1 VEHLGFVDK
10 YSPYTKRF
18 EAYVSVLCEKM
29 TLTDAAAVDEIDWK
43 AAKRIDKK
51 YLSRLVTGLEDPT
64 PKKLGIDEIA
74 YERGHRYL
82 TVVRDLEIG
91 RVIWVGATRRK
102 EALDA
107 FFASLNELGEARRSA
122 HASRSASSTCGF
134 LISPPFMQTRRL
146 RSSTTSSTLH
156 RRSPRRWT
164 GSASKSSRRL
174 TR

>member
-74 YERGHRYL
+74 YEQGHR
-82 TVVRDLEIG
+82 
-91 RVIWVGATRRK
+91 
-102 EALDA
+102 
-107 FFASLNELGEARRSA
+107 FSLHVTE
-122 HASRSASSTCGF
+122 
-134 LISPPFMQTRRL
+134 
-146 RSSTTSSTLH
+146 
-156 RRSPRRWT
+156 
-164 GSASKSSRRL
+164 
-174 TR
+174 